1 MSVMMK
7 IELPE
12 HSLIVSEGDDYEV
25 WIYDDSGEEARLA
38 EEFRVDTIEE
48 VWEIVQNFLKS
59 DLGI

>member
-12 HSLIVSEGDDYEV
+12 HSLIVEEGDAYHIR
-25 WIYDDSGEEARLA
+25 IYDDSGEEARLA
-38 EEFRVDTIEE
+38 DEFVVDAIEE
-48 VWEIVQNFLKS
+48 MYEIVRNFLES

>member
-12 HSLIVSEGDDYEV
+12 HSLVVEEEDAYHIR
-25 WIYDDSGEEARLA
+25 IYDDSGEEARLA
-38 EEFRVDTIEE
+38 EEFEVNEIEE
-48 VWEIVQNFLKS
+48 VWEVVQNFLKS